1 MPHQTKYS
9 SSSCRNF
16 SSSSMPRNVNRSTM
30 SSSRSISGSR
40 MQPRSNRSA
49 YDLGGTRKI
58 SFASCNTGMSGYKGS
73 GMGGGFGGGM
83 GSGYGSAGAGFGRS
97 GFGGAGFGGSGFS
110 ESGFGLGG
118 GAGFG
123 GGSFGGVGFGGS
135 GFGGSGFGPGRCG
148 SITNVTVNESLLIPL
163 NVGIDPEIQNVRKE
177 EKEQIKTLNNKFA
190 SFIDKVQFLE
200 QQNKILETK
209 WTLLQEQKTAKS
221 NMEPCF
227 ESYINNLSRKL
238 HLLESEKLR
247 LDGERRNMQ
256 DLTED
261 YRKKYEDELN
271 KHRAAENQFVEL
283 KKDVDAAFIGNTALQ
298 AKVNSLTDEMN
309 FIKTINDMERA
320 QLETQISNTS
330 VIVSMDNNR
339 NLDMNN
345 IIAEIKAQYDEIANN
360 SRVEAESWYQ
370 SKYEELQTT
379 AGKHGDNLRNTKNEI
394 SELNRVINRMKGEI
408 DNGKDQKTKLESAI
422 AEANDRGEMAIK
434 DAKEK
439 LADLEEALQKAKQDM
454 ARQMKECQELMNV
467 KLAMDVEI
475 AAYMKLL
482 EGEECRITGEG
493 AGPVKISV
501 VTSTMGSSSSNT
513 GASYHNEGMSSG
525 GVRFSEGM
533 SGSHFRGGNNFSSG
547 SGNVNRGYSSGSG
560 YTSGSSSTMTSRTT
574 STSSRKI

>member
-16 SSSSMPRNVNRSTM
+16 SSSSMPRNMNRSTM

-40 MQPRSNRSA
+40 MQSHSNRSA
-49 YDLGGTRKI
+49 YNLGGTRKI
-58 SFASCNTGMSGYKGS
+58 SVASCNTGMSGYRGS

-83 GSGYGSAGAGFGRS
+83 GSGYGSAGAGYGRP
-97 GFGGAGFGGSGFS
+97 
-110 ESGFGLGG
+110 
-118 GAGFG
+118 
-123 GGSFGGVGFGGS
+123 GFGGS

-148 SITNVTVNESLLIPL
+148 SITNVTVNESLLTPL
-163 NVGIDPEIQNVRKE
+163 NLSIDPQIQNRRKE

-227 ESYINNLSRKL
+227 ESYISNLSRQL
-238 HLLESEKLR
+238 HFLESEKGR
-247 LDGERRNMQ
+247 LDGESRNMQ

-261 YRKKYEDELN
+261 FRKKYEDELN
-271 KHRAAENQFVEL
+271 KRTAAENQFVEL
-283 KKDVDAAFIGNTALQ
+283 KKDVDAAFLAQSALQ

-330 VIVSMDNNR
+330 AIISMNNNR
-339 NLDMNN
+339 DLNMDP

-360 SRVEAESWYQ
+360 SRAEAESWYQ

-379 AGKHGDNLRNTKNEI
+379 AGKHGDDLRNTKNEI
-394 SELNRVINRMKGEI
+394 SDLNRLINRIKGEI
-408 DNGKDQKTKLESAI
+408 DTVKAQKTKLEHAI
-422 AEANDRGEMAIK
+422 SEANDRGEMAIK

-439 LADLEEALQKAKQDM
+439 LAELEEALQKAKQDM
-454 ARQMKECQELMNV
+454 ARQTKECQELMNV
-467 KLAMDVEI
+467 QLSLKVEI
-475 AAYMKLL
+475 AAYRKLL
-482 EGEECRITGEG
+482 EGEECRISEEG

-501 VTSTMGSSSSNT
+501 VTSTMGSSSSN
-513 GASYHNEGMSSG
+513 ARDSYHNEGMSSG
-525 GVRFSEGM
+525 GVRFSGGM
-533 SGSHFRGGNNFSSG
+533 SGSHFSGGNNFSSG
-547 SGNVNRGYSSGSG
+547 SGNVNRGYSTGSG